1 MLNRYKSGELWSADS
16 IHFDEKLKCTT
27 LGAGRTVY
35 GGGGIMP
42 DVFVPVDTTFF
53 TPYYRDLIAKGI
65 VNTFIVDYVEK
76 NRNGLLNKYPD
87 EDKFFAAFSPGEE
100 LEKALIESADKEGLP
115 YNDEQWQRSALM
127 IRAMLKGLMARD
139 LYENGSYVRATN
151 PYNPVYI
158 EALKLIS
165 DPVRYNKLLQG
176 K

>member
-1 MLNRYKSGELWSADS
+1 
-16 IHFDEKLKCTT
+16 
-27 LGAGRTVY
+27 
-35 GGGGIMP
+35 
-42 DVFVPVDTTFF
+42 
-53 TPYYRDLIAKGI
+53 
-65 VNTFIVDYVEK
+65 
-76 NRNGLLNKYPD
+76 
-87 EDKFFAAFSPGEE
+87 
-100 LEKALIESADKEGLP
+100 
-115 YNDEQWQRSALM
+115 M